1 MKLFNSYVIC
11 TSPRSGSTLL
21 CMLLREAGNA
31 GFPES
36 HFHAPSLEKWLGYYG
51 FQNDAFS
58 TRQDA
63 LKGVFKSAFERGKG
77 ASDIFGLRLQR
88 HSFDFFIEQLSV
100 LYPSFPDDKS
110 RMGAAFGNTLFVHL
124 TRENKLDQAISYVKA
139 EQTGLWHMAPD
150 GTELERLSE
159 PKEPVYD
166 TVAIAAQLTLSE
178 QMDTEWVK
186 WFVAEK
192 IKPLRITYEE
202 LSAAPYATLGH
213 VLEALGLDCEA
224 RDKVTPPVAKLA
236 DATNQEWAERFRLET
251 QF

>member
-1 MKLFNSYVIC
+1 
-11 TSPRSGSTLL
+11 
-21 CMLLREAGNA
+21 MLLREVGNA

-51 FQNDAFS
+51 FQNDEFG

-77 ASDIFGLRLQR
+77 AGDIFGLRLQR

-110 RMGAAFGNTLFVHL
+110 RMGAAFGDTLFVHL

-139 EQTGLWHMAPD
+139 EQTGLWHMASD

-159 PKEPVYD
+159 QKEPVYD
-166 TVAIAAQLTLSE
+166 AVAIATQLALSE

-192 IKPLRITYEE
+192 SSLCALRMKNCLLRRMRPLDMFSKH
-202 LSAAPYATLGH
+202 SAWIVRQETKSRHLLQSWQMRPIRN
-213 VLEALGLDCEA
+213 GLNA
-224 RDKVTPPVAKLA
+224 SG
-236 DATNQEWAERFRLET
+236 
-251 QF
+251 